1 MKKILESRRAL
12 GATAKSDLAELSRLY
27 KTLMKQHHPDRFT
40 DETER
45 TQAEETSK
53 HLIEAYHF
61 LVSINDETH
70 VKNTEEYERTTSSAP
85 ITDWQ
90 YKAQVLTVNFGDGT
104 VYEYFG
110 VPSNV
115 YNKFL
120 NTNGNPRFA
129 RRHIFLSFTRRR
141 VSGPKVEA

>member
-12 GATAKSDLAELSRLY
+12 GATAGSDLAELSRLY
-27 KTLMKQHHPDRFT
+27 N
-40 DETER
+40 
-45 TQAEETSK
+45 QAEETSK
-53 HLIEAYHF
+53 LLIEAYHF

-70 VKNTEEYERTTSSAP
+70 DKNTEEYERTIGNAP

-90 YKAQVLTVNFGDGT
+90 YKAQVLNVKFGDGSA
-104 VYEYFG
+104 YEYFG
-110 VPSNV
+110 VPANV

-129 RRHIFLSFTRRR
+129 RRHIFTSYTRRR
-141 VSGPKVEA
+141 VSGPAAE

>member
-12 GATAKSDLAELSRLY
+12 GASAKSDLAELSRLY

-40 DETER
+40 EETER
-45 TQAEETSK
+45 AQAEETSK

-70 VKNTEEYERTTSSAP
+70 AKNAEEYDRTINNAP

-90 YKAQVLTVNFGDGT
+90 YKAQVLNVKFGDGT
-104 VYEYFG
+104 TYEYFG
-110 VPSNV
+110 VPANV

-129 RRHIFLSFTRRR
+129 RRHIFASYTRRR
-141 VSGPKVEA
+141 VSGPATE

>member
-12 GATAKSDLAELSRLY
+12 GATAGSDLAELSRLY

-40 DETER
+40 DEAER
-45 TQAEETSK
+45 NQAEETSK
-53 HLIEAYHF
+53 LLIEAYHF

-70 VKNTEEYERTTSSAP
+70 DKNTEEYERTIGNAP

-90 YKAQVLTVNFGDGT
+90 YKAQVLNVKFGDGSA
-104 VYEYFG
+104 YEYFG
-110 VPSNV
+110 VPANV

-129 RRHIFLSFTRRR
+129 RRHIFTSYTRRR
-141 VSGPKVEA
+141 VSGPAAE